1 MRRTILTTLALLF
14 GLGTSVLAQEHPEHP
29 KSGQKEHPGKEMT
42 LDTLSEAITAYIQND
57 AKLKGGAFLILDP
70 QTKGVLQLTLV
81 QVHKERL
88 ASLGN
93 GVYFACT
100 DMKATDGT
108 VYDLDFFM
116 KQGEKGIETTEV
128 AIHKQAGKPRY
139 NWKEENGTWSKV
151 KI

>member
-1 MRRTILTTLALLF
+1 MRSPIFAALILLLA
-14 GLGTSVLAQEHPEHP
+14 LGTSALAQEHPEHP
-29 KSGQKEHPGKEMT
+29 KSGQKEQPGTQMT
-42 LDTLSEAITAYIQND
+42 MDTLAEAITTYIQTD
-57 AKLKGGAFLILDP
+57 SKLKGGAFLVLDP
-70 QTKGVLQLTLV
+70 QTKAVLQLALV
-81 QVHKERL
+81 QVHKEKL

-100 DMKATDGT
+100 DMKAPDGT

-116 KQGEKGIETTEV
+116 KQGAKGIETTEV

-139 NWKEENGTWSKV
+139 NWKEENGTWRKE